1 MGRIDDF
8 IAAAREFF
16 RKDVRRLNN
25 ELAFAKNISTR
36 QSRLQD
42 SIVARFADDGLIG
55 SGTPGINTQLE
66 TLGIVDNIAGAPDI
80 AESTRRLTNSSVDT
94 LLDPSQ
100 AISLSGALNSAAG
113 DFAKDLISV
122 DGLAFGP
129 DFSFTNVL
137 QTLVGDNIDVSQ
149 VPTSLSDVTQRAFIK
164 TMNTVSLSLVSS
176 PDTLFGIFN
185 VSIGGLSASATVQVG
200 KLDEIISLQAE
211 IIVLV
216 ASLTDDFYSTVIF
229 DAIKK
234 SERELADA
242 DSLLTN
248 VRSQMISL
256 GVFAES
262 QFRNAQTRVDRAQ
275 DALDFDITTA
285 PRILEINTK
294 LDRLEQILNEAA
306 AGVDEIVEINA
317 NLEGAEQDLLESRAF
332 GILFASQVH
341 LIQIEIRSLILSMQ
355 GAIAIGRA
363 AIAVPLMAIWR
374 TQLVI
379 LSQLMSGLPE
389 EFKKYLATDPQ
400 GFKADF
406 DITVDALALLGDSG
420 VDLLVSQGKAFVRQ
434 VRSALG
440 NSVFLVGISALGA
453 ALEIATNAT
462 KAFTKDVEAITQ
474 AHANPPTA
482 VAEFGEEIFGL
493 LNNQG
498 LDRAEDFLRKG
509 DIVGMLEMSRE
520 SATFSGETLRSIN
533 DIISCLET
541 EPDGTIDLTGLNQ
554 AKEIQNFFSNVQRAE
569 ALLTTTHE
577 QFKSAATQSIQ
588 KIELPRTRRIKN
600 LVDRLEP
607 TLRASGCAEIL

>member
-1 MGRIDDF
+1 MGKIDDF
-8 IAAAREFF
+8 IASAREFF
-16 RKDVRRLNN
+16 RKDVKRLNN
-25 ELAFAKNISTR
+25 ELSFAESISTR

-55 SGTPGINTQLE
+55 SGIPGINTQLE
-66 TLGIVDNIAGAPDI
+66 TLGIVDTIAGAPDI
-80 AESTRRLTNSSVDT
+80 AASTRRLTNFSIDT

-100 AISLSGALNSAAG
+100 LISLSGALNSAAG
-113 DFAKDLISV
+113 DFAKDLIPV
-122 DGLAFGP
+122 DALSFGP

-137 QTLVGDNIDVSQ
+137 ETLVGDNNAVSQ
-149 VPTSLSDVTQRAFIK
+149 VPISLSDVTQRAFIK
-164 TMNTVSLSLVSS
+164 TMNTVSLSLVAS

-185 VSIGGLSASATVQVG
+185 VSIGSLSASATVQVG

-216 ASLTDDFYSTVIF
+216 ASLTDDFYSTAIF
-229 DAIKK
+229 DAIDK
-234 SERELADA
+234 SAGELEAADFF
-242 DSLLTN
+242 LTN

-262 QFRNAQTRVDRAQ
+262 QFRNAQSRVDKAQ
-275 DALDFDITTA
+275 DALDFDITTV
-285 PRILEINTK
+285 PRILEINSK
-294 LDRLEQILNEAA
+294 VDRLEQILKEVAS
-306 AGVDEIVEINA
+306 GVDEIVEINS

-332 GILFASQVH
+332 GILFAAQVH
-341 LIQIEIRSLILSMQ
+341 LIQVEIRSLITSMQ
-355 GAIAIGRA
+355 ASVAIGRA
-363 AIAVPLMAIWR
+363 ALAVPLMAIWR

-406 DITVDALALLGDSG
+406 DITVNALAALGPSG
-420 VDLLVSQGKAFVRQ
+420 VDLLVSQGQAFVRQ
-434 VRSALG
+434 VRLALG
-440 NSVFLVGISALGA
+440 NEAFLIGIAALGA
-453 ALEIATNAT
+453 ALEIAANIT
-462 KAFTKDVEAITQ
+462 KTFTQSVETISQ
-474 AHANPPTA
+474 AHTSPPSA

-509 DIVGMLEMSRE
+509 DIIGMLEMSRE

-554 AKEIQNFFSNVQRAE
+554 AKEVQNFFSNVQRAE
-569 ALLTTTHE
+569 ALLATTFG

-588 KIELPRTRRIKN
+588 KDELPRTRRIKN